1 MTSIK
6 ASLMMLF
13 FYFSN
18 MKVYIVSGLGADFK
32 VLERLEFPERCEVV
46 FIDWLIPEKN
56 EPLSHYVVRMAEKID
71 DSEPFYLLGY
81 SFGGIIV
88 QEINKIKPAEKVVI
102 LGSIK
107 SDKEKSKFIRT
118 GEVTKIPRMLPLG
131 LFNDKAA
138 NVYSVVRKLFD
149 PKNPK
154 ILQYFKVRDP
164 YYLKWSVEKVSEW
177 KFEENPNVIQVL
189 GDRDIVFPVKNSK
202 PNYIIKGGT
211 HLFPATKYKEVS
223 KVLSE
228 VF

>member
-1 MTSIK
+1 
-6 ASLMMLF
+6 
-13 FYFSN
+13 
-18 MKVYIVSGLGADFK
+18 MKLYIVSGLGADFK
-32 VLERLEFPERCEVV
+32 VLERLEFPDQYEVV

-56 EPLSHYVVRMAEKID
+56 ESFDSYVKRMADKVD
-71 DSEPFYLLGY
+71 DSEPFCLLGY

-88 QEINKIKPAEKVVI
+88 QEINKLKPAQKVVI

-107 SDKEKSKFIRT
+107 SDKEKSKFIKT
-118 GEVTKIPRMLPLG
+118 GQVTKIPRILPVS

-149 PKNPK
+149 PKNPR

-177 KFEENPNVIQVL
+177 KFDENPEVIQIL
-189 GDRDIVFPVKNSK
+189 GDRDIVFPLKYSK
-202 PNYIIKGGT
+202 PNYVIKGGT

-223 KVLSE
+223 KILNEVLA
-228 VF
+228 